1 MQHFNLI
8 IGVVLW
14 LVSPCL

>member
-8 IGVVLW
+8 IGFVLW